1 MCGHNNKKERR
12 KMEQKYV
19 SGECMNCESTFEIQ
33 YHKELVS
40 ADYPQ
45 HCPFCGEVI
54 EDITDE
60 YIDEDNDF
68 EDDNW
73 ENEY

>member
-1 MCGHNNKKERR
+1 
-12 KMEQKYV
+12 MEQRHIT
-19 SGECMNCESTFEIQ
+19 GDCMNCESTFEMQ
-33 YHKELVS
+33 YEKELVS

-45 HCPFCGEVI
+45 FCPFCGEII

-60 YIDEDNDF
+60 YIDEDDNF